1 MDKLK
6 VAVIG
11 VGHLGQHH
19 ARIYANMPQV
29 QLVGVCDSNL
39 RHVKKIARHN
49 NAPFYTDYKELLGK
63 IDAASIAVPTE
74 LHFNI
79 AKELLE
85 NNIHCLV
92 EKPIT
97 NELNQARELVALA
110 EKQKLIL
117 QVGHVERFNPAIR
130 SVQHLVTSPRFI
142 ECHRMGPFKK
152 RALDVGVVLD
162 LMIHDIDIIMY
173 LVQSPVTS
181 IEAVGIKVLTDHE
194 DIANARLKFANG
206 AIANISASRLSAA
219 EMRKIRIFQPDAYI
233 SLDYVK
239 KNGVVFRKSG
249 KRITRSNIP
258 IKIKDALEQELSS
271 FVDCIKKNEKPLV
284 SGKEATEALRIAL
297 EITNEIKK
305 SNNA

>member
-1 MDKLK
+1 MNKLK

-11 VGHLGQHH
+11 IGHLGQHH

-29 QLVGVCDSNL
+29 QLVAVCDINPKL
-39 RHVKKIARHN
+39 AKKTANRHN
-49 NAPFYTDYKELLGK
+49 TLFYTNYKELIGK

-74 LHFNI
+74 LHFKI
-79 AKELLE
+79 AKELME

-92 EKPIT
+92 EKPIA
-97 NELNQARELVALA
+97 NDLSQAQELSGLA

-117 QVGHVERFNPAIR
+117 QVGHVERFNSAIR
-130 SVQHLVTSPRFI
+130 AVQSYVHNPRFI

-173 LVQSPVTS
+173 MVQSPVSS
-181 IEAVGIKVLTDHE
+181 IEAVGINVLTGYE
-194 DIANARLKFANG
+194 DIANARLKFRNG
-206 AIANISASRLSAA
+206 AIANISASRLSAV

-239 KNGVVFRKSG
+239 KAAVLFKKSG
-249 KRITRSNIP
+249 NRITRSGIP
-258 IKIKDALEQELSS
+258 IKIKDALEQELAS
-271 FVDCIKKNEKPLV
+271 FVGCIQKNQKPLV
-284 SGKEATEALRIAL
+284 SGREATEALRIAL
-297 EITNEIKK
+297 EITSCIKN
-305 SNNA
+305 SSS